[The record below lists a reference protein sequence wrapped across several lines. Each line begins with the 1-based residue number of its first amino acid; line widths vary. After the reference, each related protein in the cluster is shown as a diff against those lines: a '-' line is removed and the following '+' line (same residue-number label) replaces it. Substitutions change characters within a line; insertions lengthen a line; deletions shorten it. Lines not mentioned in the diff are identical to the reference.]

1 MKYIQ
6 LIVLSMVFVVANSF
20 AEDRIETSQAQ
31 LKSLQTAPKA
41 QSFLLLDVRS
51 AEEYAD
57 GHVPGAVNMSHST
70 VADNLHKLDKFK
82 NELVIVYCRS
92 GRRAGFAENIL
103 KNAGFTNVR
112 HLSGDFNAWQAN
124 NQEIAK

>member
-1 MKYIQ
+1 MKYILSLVVSLC
-6 LIVLSMVFVVANSF
+6 LIIGTAN
-20 AEDRIETSQAQ
+20 ADDRIETSQAQ
-31 LKSLQTAPKA
+31 LKSLQAAPHKSA
-41 QSFLLLDVRS
+41 FLLLDVRS
-51 AEEYAD
+51 AEEFAS
-57 GHVPGAVNMSHST
+57 GHIPGAINMSHSI
-70 VADNLHKLDKFK
+70 VADNLSKLSQYK

-92 GRRAGFAENIL
+92 GRRAGVAENIL